1 MNSGLPCTQ
10 DLSRRAVSAPAH
22 RHAEQLHSLAHQI
35 FLEHLSSPGK
45 QPRTHQGPS
54 GAAAPAERSVIGPL
68 ESLRGVQSSRAHTPH
83 GFGCVLIAVIR
94 RGLPDGGGGQ
104 ADRRRRT
111 ELGGNLAGWGFSEG
125 GKATQPPC
133 SPPSPL
139 RCPDT
144 GHRGQRRAGPR
155 PGFRLPLLSPVPRTP
170 SRVPSCDSCPYP
182 PWGQL
187 GLTSQHPLARRPFS
201 HV

>member
-10 DLSRRAVSAPAH
+10 DLSRRAVSAPVH

-54 GAAAPAERSVIGPL
+54 GSAAPAECSVIGPL

-94 RGLPDGGGGQ
+94 
-104 ADRRRRT
+104 
-111 ELGGNLAGWGFSEG
+111 
-125 GKATQPPC
+125 
-133 SPPSPL
+133 
-139 RCPDT
+139 
-144 GHRGQRRAGPR
+144 
-155 PGFRLPLLSPVPRTP
+155 
-170 SRVPSCDSCPYP
+170 
-182 PWGQL
+182 
-187 GLTSQHPLARRPFS
+187 
-201 HV
+201 